1 MVAAGSLKTTRLRHS
16 ERRGARSD
24 AKPRSGVRGRGDSKT
39 RADSRAATLLNA
51 VVRVLTVSDEP
62 DYEQPWQTRGPL
74 LSSGSGA
81 IVSTR
86 RGLRVL
92 TNAHVVQNQVFVEV
106 IRHGQSKKF
115 TARVEGVG
123 HECDLALLVVDDPE
137 FFKGARPIVIAQRLP
152 PLSAPVKVLG
162 YPIGGERL
170 SVTQGV
176 LSRIEMTP
184 YAQSQ
189 RRLLAAQIDAAINS
203 GNSGGPVVRNGKLVG
218 VAFQALDD
226 AENIGYMIAAP
237 VVRHFLTDLDNGT
250 FDGFPDLGIFTQNL
264 EGRAHREALGL
275 PAGEPG
281 GVLVLDVA
289 FGSSAWGK
297 LSPGDVLLAVDGVP
311 VAADGTVPFEHGS
324 RIDYSYVVARRHVG
338 KQLGLRVFRDK
349 KARTVR
355 VTLKPPRFLVQ
366 EDRYDVKPTY
376 YLFGGLLFVPLT
388 RDYLKT
394 WGQNWWAHAPHGLM
408 DRYERG
414 LRRPDRREV
423 VVLQKVLA
431 DEANQGLHDLESLEI
446 LEVQGQPVRD
456 LRHLI
461 ETVESTKDRYV
472 FFKAVDKS
480 EIAIDR
486 KLAAARTPAILE
498 RFGVIFDRSPD
509 LRPKPPRSARR
520 LREAPARLEDEEL
533 SEAYEPPPESSPR
546 RAAGR
551 KHPAR
556 AASRRR

>member
-1 MVAAGSLKTTRLRHS
+1 MVAPGSYKTARLSQSDRS
-16 ERRGARSD
+16 AR
-24 AKPRSGVRGRGDSKT
+24 VDSKT
-39 RADSRAATLLNA
+39 RASRTRSETPRPRADRAAPLLSA

-62 DYEQPWQTRGPL
+62 DYEQPWQTRGPT

-86 RGLRVL
+86 RGLRIL

-106 IRHGQSKKF
+106 IRHGQSRKF

-123 HECDLALLVVDDPE
+123 HECDLALLTVDDPE
-137 FFKGARPIVIAQRLP
+137 FFRGARPIVIAKTLP
-152 PLSAPVKVLG
+152 PLSSPVKVLG

-218 VAFQALDD
+218 VAFQSLDD

-250 FDGFPDLGIFTQNL
+250 FDGFPDLGVFTQNL
-264 EGRAHREALGL
+264 EGRAHRQALGL
-275 PAGEPG
+275 PANEDA

-289 FGSSAWGK
+289 FESSAWGK
-297 LSPGDVLLAVDGVP
+297 LEPGDVLLAVDGVP
-311 VAADGTVPFEHGS
+311 IAADATVPFDHGS
-324 RIDYSYVVARRHVG
+324 RIDFSYVVAGRHVG
-338 KQLGLRVFRDK
+338 KSIS
-349 KARTVR
+349 VR
-355 VTLKPPRFLVQ
+355 VWRDRRARNIQVKLEPPRFLVQ

-376 YLFGGLLFVPLT
+376 FLFGGLLFVPLT

-394 WGQNWWAHAPHGLM
+394 WGNNWWSNAPHGLM

-423 VVLQKVLA
+423 VILQKVLA

-446 LEVQGQPVRD
+446 THVQGQPVRD

-461 ETVESTKDRYV
+461 DVVERSREPYI
-472 FFKAVDKS
+472 FFKAIDRS

-486 KLAAARTPAILE
+486 KLAVARTSDILE
-498 RFGVIFDRSPD
+498 RFGVLHDRSID
-509 LRPKPPRSARR
+509 LRPKSVRSARR
-520 LREAPARLEDEEL
+520 SRVEAPISMEYPLED
-533 SEAYEPPPESSPR
+533 AAPESGSR
-546 RAAGR
+546 RASSR
-551 KHPAR
+551 RNPPR
-556 AASRRR
+556 AASRRG

>member
-1 MVAAGSLKTTRLRHS
+1 MVAAGSSKTTRLRHS
-16 ERRGARSD
+16 ERRSTRSD
-24 AKPRSGVRGRGDSKT
+24 AKPRSSSRARGEGKT
-39 RADSRAATLLNA
+39 RADGKAAALLNA

-62 DYEQPWQTRGPL
+62 DYEQPWQTRGPT

-137 FFKGARPIVIAQRLP
+137 FFRGAHPITIAQRLP

-203 GNSGGPVVRNGKLVG
+203 GNSGGPVVRGGKLVG

-275 PAGEPG
+275 PEAEPG

-289 FGSSAWGK
+289 YGSSAWSK
-297 LSPGDVLLAVDGVP
+297 LAPGDVLLAVDGVP
-311 VAADGTVPFEHGS
+311 IAADGTVPFEHGS

-338 KQLGLRVFRDK
+338 KTLSVRVWRDR
-349 KARTVR
+349 KARNMR
-355 VTLKPPRFLVQ
+355 VTLQPPRFLVQ

-446 LEVQGQPVRD
+446 VEVQGQPVRD

-461 ETVESTKDRYV
+461 EVVESAKQRYV
-472 FFKAVDKS
+472 FFKAIDKS

-486 KLAAARTPAILE
+486 KVAAARTPDILE
-498 RFGVIFDRSPD
+498 RFGVLHDRSVD

-520 LREAPARLEDEEL
+520 VRETL
-533 SEAYEPPPESSPR
+533 PPPEEVYEEYERAPESNARRPSS
-546 RAAGR
+546 R

>member
-1 MVAAGSLKTTRLRHS
+1 MVAPGSLKTARLS
-16 ERRGARSD
+16 QSGKSARVD
-24 AKPRSGVRGRGDSKT
+24 AKPRSGRARSEIRT
-39 RADSRAATLLNA
+39 RSDRPASLLSA

-62 DYEQPWQTRGPL
+62 DYEQPWQTRGPS

-86 RGLRVL
+86 RGLRIL
-92 TNAHVVQNQVFVEV
+92 TNAHVVQNQVFLEV
-106 IRHGQSKKF
+106 IRHGQSRKF
-115 TARVEGVG
+115 QARVEGVG

-137 FFKGARPIVIAQRLP
+137 FFRGARPIVIARNLP
-152 PLSAPVKVLG
+152 PLSSPVKVLG

-203 GNSGGPVVRNGKLVG
+203 GNSGGPVVRDGRLVG

-264 EGRAHREALGL
+264 EGRAHRQALGL
-275 PAGEPG
+275 TPSEPG

-289 FGSSAWGK
+289 YESSAWGK
-297 LSPGDVLLAVDGVP
+297 LEPGDVLLAVDGVP

-324 RIDYSYVVARRHVG
+324 RIDFSYVVARRHVG
-338 KQLGLRVFRDK
+338 KSVSLRVWRDRR
-349 KARTVR
+349 ARTLR
-355 VTLKPPRFLVQ
+355 VKLEPPRFLVQ
-366 EDRYDVKPTY
+366 EDRYDVRPTY

-394 WGQNWWAHAPHGLM
+394 WGHNWWSNAPHGLM

-414 LRRPDRREV
+414 LRRPERREV

-446 LEVQGQPVRD
+446 THVLGHPVRD

-461 ETVESTKDRYV
+461 EVVESTREPYV
-472 FFKAVDKS
+472 FFRAADRS
-480 EIAIDR
+480 EIAMDR
-486 KLAAARTPAILE
+486 KLAVARTSAILE
-498 RFGVIFDRSPD
+498 RFGVPYDRSVD
-509 LRPKPPRSARR
+509 LRPKPVRAARR
-520 LREAPARLEDEEL
+520 RASEAPPSSENEL
-533 SEAYEPPPESSPR
+533 DDVLPESGTR
-546 RAAGR
+546 RATPR
-551 KHPAR
+551 KQAAR
-556 AASRRR
+556 AASARRGR